1 MKNTTATSLALL
13 IFAANLIAQVA
24 EARERTTAPPVRVAV
39 SVFNDAAVPASVLAE
54 ALERATAVMNQA
66 GVSLTWLDCGTP
78 GSRVPELGCS
88 AIAFPQH
95 FSVRLVSKA
104 TPSKADIFGQSFQD
118 EAGEGNYAV
127 VYYPGLAGSKVA
139 ETLHTGKL
147 LGLVVAHEVGH
158 LLLGRNSHSAD
169 GLMAAVWQMSEL
181 RQATQGNLF
190 FSHDQSDRMRARYFA
205 ASARLVKVSEPLNAS
220 SGK

>member
-1 MKNTTATSLALL
+1 MKITTSIFLALSIL
-13 IFAANLIAQVA
+13 VASPISQVT
-24 EARERTTAPPVRVAV
+24 EARERTTAPPIRAAV

-54 ALERATAVMNQA
+54 AQERATAVMNQA

-78 GSRVPELGCS
+78 GSRAPESGCS

-118 EAGEGNYAV
+118 EAGEGNYTV

>member
-1 MKNTTATSLALL
+1 MKNTAATLLTLSILVASL
-13 IFAANLIAQVA
+13 ISQVT
-24 EARERTTAPPVRVAV
+24 EARERTTAPPVSVTV
-39 SVFNDAAVPASVLAE
+39 SVFNDAAVPTSVLAE
-54 ALERATAVMNQA
+54 AQERATAVMNQA
-66 GVSLTWLDCGTP
+66 GVSLTWLDCGAP
-78 GSRVPELGCS
+78 GSRAPESGCS

-169 GLMAAVWQMSEL
+169 GVMAAVWQVSEM
-181 RQATQGNLF
+181 RRATQGNLF
-190 FSHDQSDRMRARYFA
+190 FSREQADQIRVRYFA
-205 ASARLVKVSEPLNAS
+205 RIKTTSLPLNAS